1 MNTNNFYK
9 KPLATCISAIIAMSF
24 SNQVIAQD
32 SEKAE
37 VDEVITVKGIRG
49 SLIRSMDLKRDTFG
63 VMDAISAEEMGKFP
77 DTNLAESLQR
87 ITGVTISR
95 SNGEGSEIT
104 VRGFGPHFN
113 LVTLNGRQMPGTGF
127 TRSFN
132 FENLSSE
139 GVSTLE
145 VVKTARAE
153 TPTGGLGA
161 TVNIVTPKPLQ
172 SPGQKVSVMG
182 KMINDTSNVAGDD
195 FTPEFAALYSNT
207 FMDNTFGVAATVS
220 YHRRDFQQQTANIQ
234 GWHANVELPSEP
246 SGEVIDHRPT
256 DSEGN
261 PVAAYTDKD
270 GNAVAGH
277 FFPKDMNYSYSDVQR
292 ERING
297 QVTLQYA
304 PTEDLTITTDFTG
317 TLATTGVETTGWG
330 IWNNFGGNINAYELD
345 ENGTAVF
352 ADIAG
357 DDGSFTMS
365 RNTTEVDS
373 RSFGLNL
380 DWQLNSDIHVE
391 LDMHDSVSKIDN
403 GKDKGIKSNGQVILG
418 SDKLE
423 KKIYDYRTGE
433 VPHYEILW
441 NNGTNELAANE
452 IDSNFGQFTHT
463 PGESK
468 VQQVQL
474 DTTWT
479 NPEYSALAKI
489 KGGVSYTKQTLSGSN
504 AWSGLL
510 GKPGFNP
517 SFANIFPSSIF
528 TKQDTSGFLDEFAG
542 GGSALSPNY
551 FYTYDFDQVLAIKQA
566 YLTADVVG
574 ESDAFMLGISEDA
587 PQDLVE
593 ETTSALYLQSE
604 WYFDVM
610 DFPVQ
615 INAGMRYEKTD
626 VISPSES
633 RIVEDVV
640 WSTSSEWI
648 TNFAGDGE
656 FQRVTNEGGYDVFLP
671 MLDLKVDLTDDV
683 VGRFSVGKSMTR
695 PELGFLLGGESY
707 TGSPKIGA
715 RTGSRG
721 NTNLKPYQ
729 STNIDL
735 SVEYYYEE
743 ASYMSL
749 GLFAKKVAD
758 WIDTTTV
765 GVTLDGVHD
774 VYQGQRY
781 NEAVSQIEANGE
793 QATDSAIHAQ
803 LVANGYGNDADAIE
817 ADPSSDPLLVWSV
830 TSPEN
835 VEKREVYGAEI
846 AIQHMFGESGFGT
859 AFNATIVDG
868 DVTYD
873 PSILDTQTVLPG
885 ISDSANFQA
894 FYEKDGLS
902 VKATYAWRDAYLI
915 GQGQDQGSSEAPPQF
930 AKAFGQWDVSV
941 NYDIDE
947 NLTVFFDGVNINNE
961 TEQGYGRFEEQFLFA
976 RQYGPRYTL
985 GARYS
990 F

>member
-1 MNTNNFYK
+1 MNNTNLFK
-9 KPLATCISAIIAMSF
+9 RPLATCISAVLAVSF
-24 SNQVIAQD
+24 SHQVLSQ
-32 SEKAE
+32 ENEQAE
-37 VDEVITVKGIRG
+37 VDEVISVKGIRG
-49 SLIRSMDLKRDTFG
+49 SLVRSMDLKRDTFG

-161 TVNIVTPKPLQ
+161 TVNIVTAKPLQ
-172 SPGQKVSVMG
+172 SPGEKLSVMG
-182 KMINDTSNVAGDD
+182 KLINDTSNVAGDD

-207 FMDNTFGVAATVS
+207 FMDDTFGISANFS
-220 YHRRDFQQQTANIQ
+220 YHRRDFQQQSASIQ
-234 GWHANVELPSEP
+234 GWHANVDLPSEP
-246 SGEVIDHRPT
+246 SGEVIDHRAT
-256 DSEGN
+256 DADGN
-261 PVAAYTDKD
+261 PIAAFIDDD

-297 QVTLQYA
+297 QITLQYK
-304 PTEDLTITTDFTG
+304 PTDNLIITTDYTG
-317 TLATTGVETTGWG
+317 SLATTGVETTGWG

-345 ENGTAVF
+345 ENGTAIY

-357 DDGSFTMS
+357 DDGSFTMN
-365 RNTTEVDS
+365 RGTVEVDS
-373 RSFGLNL
+373 RSIGLNL
-380 DWQLNSDIHVE
+380 DWQATDNIHVE

-403 GKDKGIKSNGQVILG
+403 GKDKGIKSNGQIILG

-423 KKIYDYRTGE
+423 TKIYDYRTGE
-433 VPHYEILW
+433 IPHFEILW
-441 NNGTNELAANE
+441 ENGTNQLTASE

-463 PGESK
+463 PGESS

-479 NPEYSALAKI
+479 NPSSSALAKL
-489 KGGVSYTKQTLSGSN
+489 KGGVSFTKQELSGQDK
-504 AWSGLL
+504 WSGLL
-510 GKPGFNP
+510 GKAGFSP
-517 SFANIFPSSIF
+517 SFVNMLPDTMF
-528 TKQDTSGFLDEFAG
+528 TKHDTGGFLDQFAG
-542 GGSALSPNY
+542 GGHALSPNY
-551 FYTYDFDQVLAIKQA
+551 YYTYDFEQAIAIHEA

-574 ESDAFMLGISEDA
+574 ETDAFVAGISGIA
-587 PQDLVE
+587 PRSLVE
-593 ETTSALYLQSE
+593 EKTKAAYLQSE
-604 WYFDVM
+604 WYFDVAN
-610 DFPVQ
+610 FPVQ
-615 INAGMRYEKTD
+615 INAGIRYEESE

-633 RIVEDVV
+633 RIVEQVV
-640 WSTSSEWI
+640 WSSASEWI
-648 TNFAGDGE
+648 TRFAGNGE
-656 FQRVTNEGGYDVFLP
+656 LQKVTNEGGYDVVLP
-671 MLDLKVDLTDDV
+671 MLDIKVDLTDDL
-683 VGRFSVGKSMTR
+683 VGRFSAGKSMTR
-695 PELGFLLGGESY
+695 PELGFLLGGASY

-721 NTNLKPYQ
+721 NTNLKPYL

-735 SVEYYYEE
+735 SLEYYYED
-743 ASYMSL
+743 ASYISV
-749 GLFAKKVAD
+749 GLFSKEVDD
-758 WIDTTTV
+758 WIDSATV
-765 GVTLDGVHD
+765 DVTLDGVYD
-774 VYQGQRY
+774 VYKGQRY
-781 NEAVSQIEANGE
+781 NQAVAQIEGRGE

-803 LVANGYGNDADAIE
+803 LLENGHGDSAGAIA
-817 ADPSSDPLLVWSV
+817 ADPSTDPLLVWSV
-830 TSPEN
+830 SSPEN
-835 VEKREVYGAEI
+835 VGTRKVHGAEF

-859 AFNATIVDG
+859 SLNATIVNG
-868 DVTYD
+868 DVKYQ
-873 PSILDTQTVLPG
+873 PYILDTQTVLPG
-885 ISDSANFQA
+885 ISDSANFQL

-902 VKATYAWRDAYLI
+902 IKTTYAWRDSYLI
-915 GQGQDQGSSEAPPQF
+915 GQGQSQGSSEAPPQF
-930 AKAFGQWDVSV
+930 AKAFGQWDLSI

-947 NLTVFFDGVNINNE
+947 NFTVFFDGLNINNE

-976 RQYGPRYTL
+976 RQYGPRYTV